1 MNTDT
6 MYGNK
11 PLYAYVYIGIR
22 RKVAFP
28 LYLRNQRQQGYLHD
42 KFRMEC
48 YSEAEVS
55 WYLQLCARMSRW
67 LVLLHID
74 YVELINDGYT
84 DSIDG
89 GGNLEATPDAFPVR
103 ERVDGKFFGETV
115 IRETYDGNQI
125 PKHPDRYLKTQDL
138 IFIAA
143 RDGRLLAVPL
153 NINKEF

>member
-11 PLYAYVYIGIR
+11 PLYAYVYISIR

-28 LYLRNQRQQGYLHD
+28 LYLRSQRQQGYLHD
-42 KFRMEC
+42 KFRIEC

-55 WYLQLCARMSRW
+55 WYRQMCARMSRW
-67 LVLLHID
+67 LVLLHIE
-74 YVELINDGYT
+74 YVELINDGYI
-84 DSIDG
+84 DNIDG
-89 GGNLEATPDAFPVR
+89 GGNLEATPDVFPVR
-103 ERVDGKFFGETV
+103 ERIDGKCFGETI

-125 PKHPDRYLKTQDL
+125 PKHPDRWLQTQDL
-138 IFIAA
+138 IFIAT
-143 RDGRLLAVPL
+143 RDGRLLAVPP

>member
-22 RKVAFP
+22 RKVAFL
-28 LYLRNQRQQGYLHD
+28 LYLRRQRQQGYLHD
-42 KFRMEC
+42 VFRIEC

-55 WYLQLCARMSRW
+55 WYLRLCARMARW

-89 GGNLEATPDAFPVR
+89 GGNLEATPGTFPVR
-103 ERVDGKFFGETV
+103 ERVDGKFFGEAV

-125 PKHPDRYLKTQDL
+125 PKHPDRYLKTQDS
-138 IFIAA
+138 
-143 RDGRLLAVPL
+143 RL
-153 NINKEF
+153 KT

>member
-1 MNTDT
+1 MNTDI

-28 LYLRNQRQQGYLHD
+28 LYLRRQRQQGYLHD
-42 KFRMEC
+42 VFRIEC

-55 WYLQLCARMSRW
+55 WYNQMCARMSHW

-74 YVELINDGYT
+74 YIEQIEDGYI

-89 GGNLEATPDAFPVR
+89 GGNLESTPDNTQVR
-103 ERVDGKFFGETV
+103 EGIDGKLFGESV
-115 IRETYDGNQI
+115 IRETYID
-125 PKHPDRYLKTQDL
+125 
-138 IFIAA
+138 
-143 RDGRLLAVPL
+143 
-153 NINKEF
+153 KEF